1 MKEIIGLAVFN
12 LVFSPLLISILRKLG
27 FYKTKKVSPKAL
39 GERNNMYY
47 EHLLESMDTPS
58 SFGVLFILN
67 LLFLLLF
74 PGQLGLESIFLIII
88 ITIFLGLLGFFDDIY
103 QFFLYEKIGVWGI
116 RARYK
121 MFIQFLLFFA
131 GFYFFGVTP
140 LLSVLYGGF
149 STFVLNSFNITD
161 GLDGLAA
168 GAALPSFLSFM
179 YLEYTLYGGGAFFK
193 VLIIT
198 ILYLAV
204 FLLFNFKPAKVWLG
218 DSGSYAIGA
227 ILAFATFR
235 YGVFLT
241 FPLIFIFLIEGL
253 SSLFQI
259 FSIKFMRRK
268 MFKIAPLHL
277 HLLNSGW
284 SQWRVILTAWI
295 TQIVISVIVLGVQI
309 YVK

>member
-1 MKEIIGLAVFN
+1 MKEIIGLVVFN

-58 SFGVLFILN
+58 SFGILFILN

-74 PGQLGLESIFLIII
+74 PGLLGLESISLIII
-88 ITIFLGLLGFFDDIY
+88 VSIFLGFLGLLDDVY
-103 QFFLYEKIGVWGI
+103 QFFLYEKSGVWGI

-121 MFIQFLLFFA
+121 MLIQFLLFFA
-131 GFYFFGVTP
+131 GFYFLGVTP
-140 LLSVLYGGF
+140 LLSVLYGGAA
-149 STFVLNSFNITD
+149 TFVLNSFNITD

-168 GAALPSFLSFM
+168 GTALPSLLVLI
-179 YLEYTLYGGGAFFK
+179 YLEYILHGNGAFFK
-193 VLIIT
+193 ILIVT
-198 ILYLAV
+198 LLFLAI

-227 ILAFATFR
+227 ILAFAVFR
-235 YGVFLT
+235 YDIFLT
-241 FPLIFIFLIEGL
+241 FPLILIFLIEGL

-284 SQWRVILTAWI
+284 SQWKVILTAWI